1 MLNWVLLHK
10 LKNVEEKMNMT
21 RETEDMKKD
30 HIELVEKKNM
40 RYEKSNR
47 WEQQHISHW
56 RRKEQGTWK
65 RAT

>member
-47 WEQQHISHW
+47 WEQQHISH
-56 RRKEQGTWK
+56 
-65 RAT
+65 